1 MNDCRPQNEALS
13 VLRALFDL
21 VDAGVAPTLDLLE
34 RLLALGPGE
43 ALAYVT
49 HLRRRKLV
57 QPGVLRP
64 TIAGLAVAMNVPET
78 QPVPMASAGGTAS
91 RAA

>member
-1 MNDCRPQNEALS
+1 MTDCRPQDAALG

-21 VDAGVAPTLDLLE
+21 VDAGVQPTLDLLE
-34 RLLALGPGE
+34 RLLPLAPGE
-43 ALAYVT
+43 ALAYIT

-64 TIAGLAVAMNVPET
+64 TLAGLALAMNVPET
-78 QPVPMASAGGTAS
+78 QPVPMTPADRRSS